1 MALYYFPLDQ
11 PTAPSKLVVGPKG
24 VVVDTD
30 LQDVSKASEKSTKR
44 AEFGAETKTLSVR
57 SAAEL
62 NHVMMDRMKPTF
74 KPEEA

>member
-1 MALYYFPLDQ
+1 MALYYFPFDQ
-11 PTAPSKLVVGPKG
+11 PTAPSKLVAGPKG

-30 LQDVSKASEKSTKR
+30 LQDVSQAPEKSTKR
-44 AEFGAETKTLSVR
+44 AEFGAETKTV

-62 NHVMMDRMKPTF
+62 NYVMMDRMKPTF